1 MRETV
6 LRLAARSTDLIAL
19 PRALAVTIGGA
30 AKRSGKQA
38 VCAASVQTCDA
49 FRRVALPAIEAPAT
63 SRPTIQIAPRCALLP
78 PVACNMSCSPARP
91 ICASSARN
99 SADGSARRRAV
110 RASAAKVGSSAF
122 AERSMVARSRSRCAP
137 LPRRSTSAGFGVSCA
152 SSISAVTA
160 KRASCAS
167 DGAART
173 LSAGLS
179 IVPAACKTVA
189 RWRADAMRQST
200 STSATGSAYA
210 VDLTVPVSLPVSE
223 AARDASSAFAS
234 GMASA
239 SHSSKTAGAIV
250 TNS

>member
-1 MRETV
+1 MRAAFSSTPPARAASRRGQADLDRHAGNRLVLHGV
-6 LRLAARSTDLIAL
+6 LRRPDSAAARARRDYRRGRRSDRGNRQFVR
-19 PRALAVTIGGA
+19 RACRRAT
-30 AKRSGKQA
+30 RS
-38 VCAASVQTCDA
+38 DA
-49 FRRVALPAIEAPAT
+49 WRCLDIEAPAT

-78 PVACNMSCSPARP
+78 PVACSMSCSPARP

-110 RASAAKVGSSAF
+110 RASAAKVGSSAC

-167 DGAART
+167 DCRQLRHRSAAA
-173 LSAGLS
+173 SAGL
-179 IVPAACKTVA
+179 
-189 RWRADAMRQST
+189 
-200 STSATGSAYA
+200 
-210 VDLTVPVSLPVSE
+210 LTVPCDVLSVST

-239 SHSSKTAGAIV
+239 SHSSKAAGAIV
-250 TNS
+250 TSS